1 MGMTIDEAINH
12 LGNYSSTNGSGLTTD
27 EQHNEAKRVA
37 IDTMR
42 KYQKIEEL
50 AEYHMLRFL
59 PKERMSKFQKDTLE
73 VLEDGND
80 D

>member
-1 MGMTIDEAINH
+1 MGMTIDEHKEH
-12 LGNYSSTNGSGLTTD
+12 LLDMMDSMPDDACGDWRDSLAY
-27 EQHNEAKRVA
+27 A

-73 VLEDGND
+73 VLEDGKID
-80 D
+80 

>member
-1 MGMTIDEAINH
+1 MGMTIDESMKVLQEVPKVMPITEESIN
-12 LGNYSSTNGSGLTTD
+12 
-27 EQHNEAKRVA
+27 VA
-37 IDTMR
+37 LDTMR